1 MHIVEEQSRQ
11 KEAKIR
17 ELVSVVL
24 IVKRDIG
31 STRLNQN
38 LQQLET
44 SIQHNNMQDMKS
56 GQMKISTLGGINHVN
71 YYFTEQK
78 VSSRF

>member
-31 STRLNQN
+31 SIRLNQN

-56 GQMKISTLGGINHVN
+56 GQMKISTLGGINHVSYN
-71 YYFTEQK
+71 FAEQK
-78 VSSRF
+78 VGN

>member
-31 STRLNQN
+31 SIRLNQN
-38 LQQLET
+38 LQQLEI
-44 SIQHNNMQDMKS
+44 SIQHKNMQDMKS
-56 GQMKISTLGGINHVN
+56 GQMKISTLGEINYIN
-71 YYFTEQK
+71 K
-78 VSSRF
+78 V

>member
-1 MHIVEEQSRQ
+1 MHIVEEQSQQ

-31 STRLNQN
+31 SIRLNQN
-38 LQQLET
+38 LQQLGT
-44 SIQHNNMQDMKS
+44 SIRHNNMQDMKS
-56 GQMKISTLGGINHVN
+56 GQMKISTLGEINYIN
-71 YYFTEQK
+71 K
-78 VSSRF
+78 V

>member
-24 IVKRDIG
+24 IVKKDIG
-31 STRLNQN
+31 SIRLNQN
-38 LQQLET
+38 LHQLGT
-44 SIQHNNMQDMKS
+44 SIRRNNMQDMKS

-71 YYFTEQK
+71 YCFTK
-78 VSSRF
+78 